1 MKVWLNFRQGKSMKQ
16 NVYSISQGNRKYLSF
31 LSTAAGLMADLDL
44 DTEHLRWMGDRR
56 FIIGYLQG
64 GEPPSP
70 LPCGHACDAILIY
83 M

>member
-1 MKVWLNFRQGKSMKQ
+1 
-16 NVYSISQGNRKYLSF
+16 
-31 LSTAAGLMADLDL
+31 
-44 DTEHLRWMGDRR
+44 LRWMGDRR